1 MSILHTIKYSKW
13 FKINLLFYVSTNVE
27 VAHRLMQSMRLFI
40 KQWLRTGDR
49 HTVTIV
55 MFLGFFTSVAAQ
67 KNTALSGN
75 QPPTQRKRDNVAT
88 KARQKDPQ
96 FNPKRGQLQTH

>member
-1 MSILHTIKYSKW
+1 M
-13 FKINLLFYVSTNVE
+13 E

-40 KQWLRTGDR
+40 KQRLRTGDR
-49 HTVTIV
+49 HIVTIV
-55 MFLGFFTSVAAQ
+55 MFLVFFTSVAAQ

-75 QPPTQRKRDNVAT
+75 QPETQRKRGNVAT

-96 FNPKRGQLQTH
+96 FNPKRGQVQTH